1 MHKTVACIDRI
12 VVVLASLLL
21 IILMG
26 CVAVLPIAK
35 SKSYYMK
42 EHEKNK
48 VEEILETESFNG
60 KLHTHYDE
68 NNEPYVHYLP
78 IYDVTKK
85 DIQEATYHIIDYLYH
100 QDVKSMQFQLDTSE
114 GKVDFFSKQAI
125 DHMADV
131 KVLFIGGI
139 RLCYISIVLFILCA
153 IYIGFFYQRIKP
165 MLAKTYLITVGIFV
179 VFTLIV
185 AIYAILDFDSAFI
198 FFHKIIF
205 PDSQKV
211 NLALSFSYCDTL
223 TNILTGEFFMHIG
236 LWIGII
242 FLSLL
247 LVSIAITIVF
257 QKYSHLWFKK
267 IANKC

>member
-1 MHKTVACIDRI
+1 MHKTFACIDRI
-12 VVVLASLLL
+12 ICILASLLL

-26 CVAVLPIAK
+26 CIAVLPIAK

-42 EHEKNK
+42 EHERNK
-48 VEEILETESFNG
+48 VEKILETESFNG
-60 KLHTHYDE
+60 KVHTHYDE
-68 NNEPYVHYLP
+68 NNTAYSHYLP
-78 IYDVTKK
+78 IYDITQK
-85 DIQEATYHIIDYLYH
+85 DIEEATNHIIDYLYH
-100 QDVKSMQFQLDTSE
+100 QDVRSMQFQLDTSE

-139 RLCYISIVLFILCA
+139 RLCYISIILFILCI
-153 IYIGFFYQRIKP
+153 IYIVSFYKRIKP
-165 MLAKTYLITVGIFV
+165 ILAKTYLMTVGIFV
-179 VFTLIV
+179 ILTLIL
-185 AIYAILDFDSAFI
+185 AIYAILDFDSAFV

-205 PDSQKV
+205 PDSEKV

-247 LVSIAITIVF
+247 LISVAITIIF
-257 QKYSHLWFKK
+257 QKYGHLWLKK